1 VIAKEAEYLEAGV
14 KVVGVLDPDSQTLH
28 LYRPG
33 AKPDR
38 LEIDQE
44 LELSDLL
51 PGFRVPVRQLFE

>member
-1 VIAKEAEYLEAGV
+1 VIAKVAEYLEAGV

-28 LYRPG
+28 LYRPD